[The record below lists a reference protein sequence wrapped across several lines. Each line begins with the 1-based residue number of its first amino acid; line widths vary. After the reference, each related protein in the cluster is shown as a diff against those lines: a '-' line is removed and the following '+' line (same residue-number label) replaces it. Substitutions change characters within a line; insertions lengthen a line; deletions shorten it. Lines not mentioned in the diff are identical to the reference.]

1 VDGGKTEM
9 KRIVK
14 ILTVIL
20 VVTYL
25 LSIPTAAVEL
35 PIRVVV
41 NGAKINFPD
50 AEPFIDENSRTQVPI
65 RFVGEALGADVS
77 WDGNT
82 RKVTITLNGRKVV
95 LQIGNKNYEVNGKQ
109 NQMDTVALLKE
120 SRTFVPVRF
129 VSEALGATVK
139 WNANIRTVY
148 IDMNGSVAPSPE
160 PTGGTVK
167 YYDGIAFNDVTDVD
181 PYGRIKIEKSKEF
194 LLKLADQLRF
204 VKEGGK
210 YYIECTYP
218 EIPEGYEW
226 SLGIT
231 IYNKDGTN
239 DGYSPTERNPE
250 WLIPA
255 KGSFKKEATVITNIN
270 NLDFFNIE
278 ISLKHPKNG
287 SLGVLNI
294 VYSMD
299 KSDMRAKFVPKS
311 ATTPSENYS
320 ATFDFDKMFQW

>member
-1 VDGGKTEM
+1 M
-9 KRIVK
+9 KRIAR
-14 ILTVIL
+14 ILTLALI
-20 VVTYL
+20 VTCL
-25 LSIPTAAVEL
+25 LSLPTLAIEL

-41 NGAKINFPD
+41 NGTKINFPD

-65 RFVGEALGADVS
+65 RFVGEALGANVS

-82 RKVTITLNGRKVV
+82 KKVTITLNGKKVV
-95 LQIGNKNYEVNGKQ
+95 LQIGNKNYEVNGQQK
-109 NQMDTVALLKE
+109 QMDTVALLKE

-148 IDMNGSVAPSPE
+148 IDMNGDVAPSPE

-181 PYGRIKIEKSKEF
+181 QYGGIKVDKLKEF

-204 VKEGGK
+204 VKENGK

-218 EIPEGYEW
+218 EIPEGYKW

-239 DGYSPTERNPE
+239 DGYSPIGRNPE

-255 KGSFKKEATVITNIN
+255 KGSFKKEATVVTDIKNVK
-270 NLDFFNIE
+270 LFNIV
-278 ISLKHPKNG
+278 ISLDHVETG
-287 SLGVLNI
+287 SLGILNI
-294 VYSMD
+294 VYYMD
-299 KSDMRAKFVPKS
+299 KSEMRAKFVPES
-311 ATTPSENYS
+311 GIIPSENYS
-320 ATFDFDKMFQW
+320 ETFDFNKMFQW

>member
-1 VDGGKTEM
+1 M

-14 ILTVIL
+14 ILTVVLI
-20 VVTYL
+20 VTYL
-25 LSIPTAAVEL
+25 LSLPISAVEL

-41 NGAKINFPD
+41 NGTKINFPD

-65 RFVGEALGADVS
+65 RFVGEALGANVS
-77 WDGNT
+77 WDGST
-82 RKVTITLNGRKVV
+82 KRVTITLNGKKVV
-95 LQIGNKNYEVNGKQ
+95 LQIGNKNYEVNGQQK
-109 NQMDTVALLKE
+109 QMDTVALLKE

-148 IDMNGSVAPSPE
+148 IDMNGDVAPSPE

-181 PYGRIKIEKSKEF
+181 QYGRIKVDKLKEF

-204 VKEGGK
+204 VKENGR

-226 SLGIT
+226 GLGIT
-231 IYNKDGTN
+231 IFNKDGTYTT
-239 DGYSPTERNPE
+239 YSPVGRNPK
-250 WLIPA
+250 WLIPSE
-255 KGSFKKEATVITNIN
+255 GSFKKDVTDITNIKKVE
-270 NLDFFNIE
+270 LFNIT
-278 ISLKHPKNG
+278 ISLDHLETE
-287 SLGVLNI
+287 SLGTLNI
-294 VYSMD
+294 AYYLDRSKM
-299 KSDMRAKFVPKS
+299 KAKFVPDSS
-311 ATTPSENYS
+311 ALSPEDYT
-320 ATFDFDKMFQW
+320 ATFDFNKMFQW

>member
-1 VDGGKTEM
+1 M

-14 ILTVIL
+14 ILTVVLI
-20 VVTYL
+20 VTYL
-25 LSIPTAAVEL
+25 LSLPTLAIEL

-41 NGAKINFPD
+41 NGTKINFPD

-65 RFVGEALGADVS
+65 RFVGEALGANVS

-82 RKVTITLNGRKVV
+82 KKVTITLNGKKVV
-95 LQIGNKNYEVNGKQ
+95 LQIGNKNYEVNGQQK
-109 NQMDTVALLKE
+109 QMDTVALLKE

-148 IDMNGSVAPSPE
+148 IDMNGDVAPSPE

-181 PYGRIKIEKSKEF
+181 QHGRIKVDKLKEF

-204 VKEGGK
+204 VKENGR

-226 SLGIT
+226 GLGIT
-231 IYNKDGTN
+231 IFNKDGTYTT
-239 DGYSPTERNPE
+239 YSPVGRNPK
-250 WLIPA
+250 WLIPSE
-255 KGSFKKEATVITNIN
+255 GSFKKDVTDITNIKKVE
-270 NLDFFNIE
+270 LFNIT
-278 ISLKHPKNG
+278 ISLDHLETE
-287 SLGVLNI
+287 SLGTLNI
-294 VYSMD
+294 AYYLDRSKM
-299 KSDMRAKFVPKS
+299 KAKFVPDSS
-311 ATTPSENYS
+311 ALSPEDYT
-320 ATFDFDKMFQW
+320 ATFDFNKMFQW

>member
-1 VDGGKTEM
+1 M
-9 KRIVK
+9 KRIAR
-14 ILTVIL
+14 ILTLALI
-20 VVTYL
+20 VTFL
-25 LSIPTAAVEL
+25 LTLPISAVEL

-41 NGAKINFPD
+41 NGTKINFPD

-82 RKVTITLNGRKVV
+82 KKVTITLNGKKVV
-95 LQIGNKNYEVNGKQ
+95 LQIGNKNYEVNGQQK
-109 NQMDTVALLKE
+109 QMDTVALLKE

-148 IDMNGSVAPSPE
+148 IDMNGDVAPSPE

-181 PYGRIKIEKSKEF
+181 QYGRIKVDKLKEF

-204 VKEGGK
+204 VKENGK

-218 EIPEGYEW
+218 EIPEGYKW

-239 DGYSPTERNPE
+239 DGYSPVGRNPE

-255 KGSFKKEATVITNIN
+255 KGSFKKEATVVTDIKNVK
-270 NLDFFNIE
+270 LFNIV
-278 ISLKHPKNG
+278 ISLDHVETG
-287 SLGVLNI
+287 SLGILNI
-294 VYSMD
+294 VYYMD
-299 KSDMRAKFVPKS
+299 KSEMRAKFVPES
-311 ATTPSENYS
+311 GIIPSENYS
-320 ATFDFDKMFQW
+320 ETFDFNKMFQW

>member
-1 VDGGKTEM
+1 M
-9 KRIVK
+9 KRIAK
-14 ILTVIL
+14 ILTIVLI
-20 VVTYL
+20 VTFL
-25 LSIPTAAVEL
+25 LSLPTSAVEL

-41 NGAKINFPD
+41 NGTKINFPD

-65 RFVGEALGADVS
+65 RFVGEALGANVS

-82 RKVTITLNGRKVV
+82 KKVTITLNGKKVV
-95 LQIGNKNYEVNGKQ
+95 LQIGNKNYEVNGQQK
-109 NQMDTVALLKE
+109 QMDTVALLKE

-148 IDMNGSVAPSPE
+148 IDMNGDVTPSPE

-181 PYGRIKIEKSKEF
+181 QHGRIKVDKLKEF

-204 VKEGGK
+204 VKENGR

-226 SLGIT
+226 GLGIT
-231 IYNKDGTN
+231 IFNKDGTYTT
-239 DGYSPTERNPE
+239 YSPVGRNPK
-250 WLIPA
+250 WLIPSE
-255 KGSFKKEATVITNIN
+255 GSFKKDVTDITNIKKVE
-270 NLDFFNIE
+270 LFNIT
-278 ISLKHPKNG
+278 ISLDHLETE
-287 SLGVLNI
+287 SLGTLNI
-294 VYSMD
+294 AYYLDRSKM
-299 KSDMRAKFVPKS
+299 KAKFVPDSS
-311 ATTPSENYS
+311 ALSPEDYT
-320 ATFDFDKMFQW
+320 ATFDFNKMFQW

>member
-1 VDGGKTEM
+1 M
-9 KRIVK
+9 KRIAR
-14 ILTVIL
+14 ILTLALI
-20 VVTYL
+20 VTFL
-25 LSIPTAAVEL
+25 LTLPISAVEL

-41 NGAKINFPD
+41 NGTKINFPD

-82 RKVTITLNGRKVV
+82 KKVTITLNGKKVV
-95 LQIGNKNYEVNGKQ
+95 LQTGNKNYEVNGQQK
-109 NQMDTVALLKE
+109 QMDTVALLKE

-148 IDMNGSVAPSPE
+148 IDMNGDVAPSPE

-181 PYGRIKIEKSKEF
+181 QYGRIEIEKLKEF
-194 LLKLADQLRF
+194 LLKLAEQLRF
-204 VKEGGK
+204 VKENGK

-218 EIPEGYEW
+218 EIPEGYKW

-239 DGYSPTERNPE
+239 DGYSPVGRNPE

-255 KGSFKKEATVITNIN
+255 KGSFKKEATVVTDIKNVK
-270 NLDFFNIE
+270 LFNIV
-278 ISLKHPKNG
+278 ISLDHVETG
-287 SLGVLNI
+287 SLGILNI
-294 VYSMD
+294 VYYMD
-299 KSDMRAKFVPKS
+299 KSEMRAKFVPES
-311 ATTPSENYS
+311 GIIPSENYS
-320 ATFDFDKMFQW
+320 ETFDFNKMFQW

>member
-1 VDGGKTEM
+1 M
-9 KRIVK
+9 KRIAR
-14 ILTVIL
+14 ILTLALI
-20 VVTYL
+20 VTFL
-25 LSIPTAAVEL
+25 LTLPISAVEL

-41 NGAKINFPD
+41 NGTKINFPD

-65 RFVGEALGADVS
+65 RFVGEALGANVS

-82 RKVTITLNGRKVV
+82 KKVTITLNGKKVV
-95 LQIGNKNYEVNGKQ
+95 LQIGNKNYEVNGQQK
-109 NQMDTVALLKE
+109 QMDTVALLKE

-148 IDMNGSVAPSPE
+148 IDMNGDVAPSPE

-181 PYGRIKIEKSKEF
+181 QHGRIKVDKLKEF

-204 VKEGGK
+204 VKENGR

-226 SLGIT
+226 GLGIT
-231 IYNKDGTN
+231 IFNKDGTYTT
-239 DGYSPTERNPE
+239 YSPVGRNPK
-250 WLIPA
+250 WLIPSE
-255 KGSFKKEATVITNIN
+255 GSFKKDVTDITNIKKVE
-270 NLDFFNIE
+270 LFNIT
-278 ISLKHPKNG
+278 ISLDHLETE
-287 SLGVLNI
+287 SLGTLNI
-294 VYSMD
+294 AYYLDRSKM
-299 KSDMRAKFVPKS
+299 KAKFVPDSS
-311 ATTPSENYS
+311 ALSPEDYT
-320 ATFDFDKMFQW
+320 ATFDFNKMFQW

>member
-1 VDGGKTEM
+1 M

-14 ILTVIL
+14 ILTVVLI
-20 VVTYL
+20 VTYL
-25 LSIPTAAVEL
+25 LSLPTLAIEL

-41 NGAKINFPD
+41 NGTKINFPD

-65 RFVGEALGADVS
+65 RFVGEALGANVS

-82 RKVTITLNGRKVV
+82 KKVTITLNGKKVV
-95 LQIGNKNYEVNGKQ
+95 LQIGNKNYEVNGQQK
-109 NQMDTVALLKE
+109 QMDTVALLKE

-148 IDMNGSVAPSPE
+148 IDMDGDAAPSPE

-181 PYGRIKIEKSKEF
+181 QYGRIKVDKLKEF

-204 VKEGGK
+204 VKENGR

-226 SLGIT
+226 ILGIT
-231 IYNKDGTN
+231 IYNKDGTR
-239 DGYSPTERNPE
+239 DGYSPIGRNPE

-255 KGSFKKEATVITNIN
+255 KGSFKKEATVVTDIKNVK
-270 NLDFFNIE
+270 LFNIV
-278 ISLKHPKNG
+278 ISLDHVETG
-287 SLGVLNI
+287 SLGILNI
-294 VYSMD
+294 VYYMD
-299 KSDMRAKFVPKS
+299 KSEMRAKFVPES
-311 ATTPSENYS
+311 AIIPSENYS
-320 ATFDFDKMFQW
+320 ETFDFNKMFQW

>member
-1 VDGGKTEM
+1 M

-14 ILTVIL
+14 ILTVVLI
-20 VVTYL
+20 VTYL
-25 LSIPTAAVEL
+25 LSLPTLAIEL

-41 NGAKINFPD
+41 NGTKINFPD

-82 RKVTITLNGRKVV
+82 KKVTITLNGKKVV
-95 LQIGNKNYEVNGKQ
+95 LQIGNKNYEVNGQQK
-109 NQMDTVALLKE
+109 QMDTVALLKE

-148 IDMNGSVAPSPE
+148 IDMDGDAAPSPE

-181 PYGRIKIEKSKEF
+181 PYGRIEIEKLKEF
-194 LLKLADQLRF
+194 LLKLAEQLRF
-204 VKEGGK
+204 VKENGK

-218 EIPEGYEW
+218 AKPEGYEW
-226 SLGIT
+226 NLIIR
-231 IYNKDGTN
+231 IYNKDNSYEAYTPTTRVP
-239 DGYSPTERNPE
+239 DCKIPTE
-250 WLIPA
+250 
-255 KGSFKKEATVITNIN
+255 GSFKKEATAIKDIN
-270 NLDFFNIE
+270 SISFFNVT
-278 ISLKHPKNG
+278 ISLDHPKTG
-287 SLGVLNI
+287 SLGRLNI

-299 KSDMRAKFVPKS
+299 KSDIWATFVPKS
-311 ATTPSENYS
+311 GTIPSEEYK
-320 ATFDFDKMFQW
+320 TFNFNKMFQW

>member
-1 VDGGKTEM
+1 M
-9 KRIVK
+9 KRIAK
-14 ILTVIL
+14 ILTIVLI
-20 VVTYL
+20 VTFL
-25 LSIPTAAVEL
+25 LSLPTSAVEL

-41 NGAKINFPD
+41 NGTKINFPD

-82 RKVTITLNGRKVV
+82 KKVTITLNGKKVV
-95 LQIGNKNYEVNGKQ
+95 LQIGNKNYEVNGQQK
-109 NQMDTVALLKE
+109 QMDTVALLKE

-148 IDMNGSVAPSPE
+148 IDMNGDVAPSPE

-181 PYGRIKIEKSKEF
+181 QYGRIKVDKLKEF

-204 VKEGGK
+204 VKENGK

-218 EIPEGYEW
+218 EIPEGYKW

-239 DGYSPTERNPE
+239 DGYSPVGRNPE

-255 KGSFKKEATVITNIN
+255 KGSFKKEATVVTDIKNVK
-270 NLDFFNIE
+270 LFNIV
-278 ISLKHPKNG
+278 ISLDHVETG
-287 SLGVLNI
+287 SLGILNI
-294 VYSMD
+294 VYYMD
-299 KSDMRAKFVPKS
+299 KSEMRAKFVPES
-311 ATTPSENYS
+311 GIIPSENYS
-320 ATFDFDKMFQW
+320 ETFDFNKMFQW

>member
-1 VDGGKTEM
+1 M
-9 KRIVK
+9 KRIAK
-14 ILTVIL
+14 ILTIVLI
-20 VVTYL
+20 VTCL
-25 LSIPTAAVEL
+25 LSLPTSAVEL

-41 NGAKINFPD
+41 NGTKINFPD

-65 RFVGEALGADVS
+65 RFVGEALGANVS

-82 RKVTITLNGRKVV
+82 KKVTITLNGKKVV
-95 LQIGNKNYEVNGKQ
+95 LQIGNKNYEVNGQQK
-109 NQMDTVALLKE
+109 QMDTVALLKE

-148 IDMNGSVAPSPE
+148 IDMDGDAAPSPE

-181 PYGRIKIEKSKEF
+181 PYGRIEIEKLKEF

-204 VKEGGK
+204 VKENGK

-218 EIPEGYEW
+218 EIPEGYKW

-239 DGYSPTERNPE
+239 DGYSPVGRNPE

-255 KGSFKKEATVITNIN
+255 KGSFKKEATVVTDIKNVK
-270 NLDFFNIE
+270 LFNIV
-278 ISLKHPKNG
+278 ISLDHVETG
-287 SLGVLNI
+287 SLGILNI
-294 VYSMD
+294 VYYMD
-299 KSDMRAKFVPKS
+299 KSEMRAKFVPES
-311 ATTPSENYS
+311 GIIPSENYS
-320 ATFDFDKMFQW
+320 ETFDFNKMFQW

>member
-1 VDGGKTEM
+1 M
-9 KRIVK
+9 KRIAR
-14 ILTVIL
+14 ILTLALI
-20 VVTYL
+20 VTFL
-25 LSIPTAAVEL
+25 LTLPISAVEL

-41 NGAKINFPD
+41 NGTKINFPD

-82 RKVTITLNGRKVV
+82 KKVTITLNGKKVV
-95 LQIGNKNYEVNGKQ
+95 LQIGNKNYEVNGQQK
-109 NQMDTVALLKE
+109 QMDTVALLKE

-148 IDMNGSVAPSPE
+148 IDMNGDVAPSPE

-181 PYGRIKIEKSKEF
+181 QHGRIKVDKLKEF

-204 VKEGGK
+204 VKENGR

-226 SLGIT
+226 GLGIT
-231 IYNKDGTN
+231 IFNKDGTYTT
-239 DGYSPTERNPE
+239 YSPVGRNPK
-250 WLIPA
+250 WLIPSE
-255 KGSFKKEATVITNIN
+255 GSFKKDVTDITNIKKVE
-270 NLDFFNIE
+270 LFNIT
-278 ISLKHPKNG
+278 ISLDHLETE
-287 SLGVLNI
+287 SLGTLNI
-294 VYSMD
+294 AYYLDRSKM
-299 KSDMRAKFVPKS
+299 KAKFVPDSS
-311 ATTPSENYS
+311 ALSPEDYT
-320 ATFDFDKMFQW
+320 ATFDFNKMFQW

>member
-1 VDGGKTEM
+1 M

-14 ILTVIL
+14 ILTVVLI
-20 VVTYL
+20 VTYL
-25 LSIPTAAVEL
+25 LSLPTLAIEL

-41 NGAKINFPD
+41 NGTKINFPD

-82 RKVTITLNGRKVV
+82 KKVTITLNGKKVV
-95 LQIGNKNYEVNGKQ
+95 LQIGNKNYEVNGQQK
-109 NQMDTVALLKE
+109 QMDTVALLKE

-148 IDMNGSVAPSPE
+148 IDMNGDVAPSPE

-181 PYGRIKIEKSKEF
+181 QHGRIKVDKLKEF

-204 VKEGGK
+204 VKENGK

-218 EIPEGYEW
+218 EIPEGYKW

-239 DGYSPTERNPE
+239 DGYSPVGRNPE

-255 KGSFKKEATVITNIN
+255 KGSFKKEATVVTDIKNVK
-270 NLDFFNIE
+270 LFNIV
-278 ISLKHPKNG
+278 ISLDHVETG
-287 SLGVLNI
+287 SLGILNI
-294 VYSMD
+294 VYYMD
-299 KSDMRAKFVPKS
+299 KSEMRAKFVPES
-311 ATTPSENYS
+311 GIIPSENYS
-320 ATFDFDKMFQW
+320 ETFDFNKMFQW

>member
-1 VDGGKTEM
+1 M
-9 KRIVK
+9 KRIAR
-14 ILTVIL
+14 ILTLALI
-20 VVTYL
+20 VTCL
-25 LSIPTAAVEL
+25 LSLPTLAIEL

-41 NGAKINFPD
+41 NGTKINFPD

-65 RFVGEALGADVS
+65 RFVGEALGANVS

-82 RKVTITLNGRKVV
+82 KKVTITLNGKKVV
-95 LQIGNKNYEVNGKQ
+95 LQIGNKNYEVNGQQK
-109 NQMDTVALLKE
+109 QMDTVALLKE

-148 IDMNGSVAPSPE
+148 IDMNGDVAPSPE

-181 PYGRIKIEKSKEF
+181 QHGRIKVDKLKEF

-204 VKEGGK
+204 VKENGK

-218 EIPEGYEW
+218 EIPEGYKW

-239 DGYSPTERNPE
+239 DGYSPIGRNPE

-255 KGSFKKEATVITNIN
+255 KGSFKKEATVVTDIKNVK
-270 NLDFFNIE
+270 LFNIV
-278 ISLKHPKNG
+278 ISLDHVETG
-287 SLGVLNI
+287 SLGILNI
-294 VYSMD
+294 VYYMD
-299 KSDMRAKFVPKS
+299 KSEMRAKFVPES
-311 ATTPSENYS
+311 GIIPSENYS
-320 ATFDFDKMFQW
+320 ETFDFNKMFQW

>member
-1 VDGGKTEM
+1 M
-9 KRIVK
+9 KRIAR
-14 ILTVIL
+14 ILTLALI
-20 VVTYL
+20 VTCL
-25 LSIPTAAVEL
+25 LSLPTLAIEL

-41 NGAKINFPD
+41 NGTKINFPD

-65 RFVGEALGADVS
+65 RFVGEALGANVS

-82 RKVTITLNGRKVV
+82 KKVTITLNGKKVV
-95 LQIGNKNYEVNGKQ
+95 LQIGNKNYEVNGQQK
-109 NQMDTVALLKE
+109 QMDTVALLKE

-148 IDMNGSVAPSPE
+148 IDMNGDVAPSPE

-181 PYGRIKIEKSKEF
+181 QYGRIKVDKLKEF

-204 VKEGGK
+204 VKENGK

-218 EIPEGYEW
+218 EIPEGYKW

-239 DGYSPTERNPE
+239 DGYSPIGRNPE

-255 KGSFKKEATVITNIN
+255 KGSFKKEATVVTDIKNVK
-270 NLDFFNIE
+270 LFNIV
-278 ISLKHPKNG
+278 ISLDHVETG
-287 SLGVLNI
+287 SLGILNI
-294 VYSMD
+294 VYYMD
-299 KSDMRAKFVPKS
+299 KSEMRAKFVPES
-311 ATTPSENYS
+311 GIIPSENYS
-320 ATFDFDKMFQW
+320 ETFDFNKMFQW